1 MTQPWN
7 AFSAGCPTRL
17 LLDRIANKWTVL
29 VIELLAPGP
38 RRFSELKRSIEGI
51 SQKMLT
57 QTLRS
62 MEADGFVNRRAF
74 ATVPVTVEYSLTPL
88 GCSLHAALS
97 PLRQWAEDNM
107 DEVLRAS
114 ERSSDR
120 SSDPGDD
127 GGEG

>member
-1 MTQPWN
+1 MNKPWN
-7 AFSAGCPTRL
+7 PFSAHCPTRL

-29 VIELLAPGP
+29 VIQLLEPGP

-57 QTLRS
+57 QTLRR
-62 MEADGFVNRRAF
+62 MEADGFVSRRAF

-88 GCSLHAALS
+88 GHSLHAALS

-107 DEVLRAS
+107 DKVLRVHATPS
-114 ERSSDR
+114 DVDPNGERS
-120 SSDPGDD
+120 
-127 GGEG
+127 